1 VIAELVVDLGA
12 IRSNVERLRALV
24 APARFAAVVKSN
36 AYGHGLDPVA
46 RAIEDL
52 VDTFCVYAPGEALA
66 LRAANVT
73 KPILVMG
80 PTEPHDLPEILSA
93 NAAITLWEAAG
104 FRREVAQTARARD
117 RKFPVHLKIE
127 TGVARLGFDPGTA
140 SGAIAALAADAD
152 LDVRGVYTHLAA
164 AEELE
169 SAFTLGQLKTFGDA
183 LAPVDGLLREHHIVR
198 HAAASAAAMLFPALR
213 LDLVRVGIATYGV
226 WPSPET
232 RNAAGHALA
241 LAPALTWTTQ
251 LVVVRD
257 VAAGQSVG
265 YGCTHRTTRAS
276 RIGVI
281 PIGYAEGVPRA
292 LSNAGVALV
301 HGRRVSFVGRV
312 CMNMSFVD
320 VTDVPEAHVGS
331 AVTLLGSDG
340 GDRIDPNE
348 QATLAGTIGYELI
361 ARLPAS
367 VPRRYVG
374 LDALDAA
381 PNSAMAAARS
391 SVPS

>member
-1 VIAELVVDLGA
+1 MIAELVVDLGA

-24 APARFAAVVKSN
+24 APARFAAVLKAN
-36 AYGHGLDPVA
+36 AYGHGLEPVA

-52 VDTFCVYAPGEALA
+52 VDTFCVYAPDEALA
-66 LRAANVT
+66 LRAANVA

-80 PTEPHDLPEILSA
+80 PTEPHDLPEIL
-93 NAAITLWEAAG
+93 AADAVITLWEAG
-104 FRREVAQTARARD
+104 NFRREVAQTARARD
-117 RKFPVHLKIE
+117 RRFPVHLKIE
-127 TGVARLGFDPGTA
+127 TGVARLGFDPSAA
-140 SGAIAALAADAD
+140 SGAIAVLAADAD

-169 SAFTLGQLKTFGDA
+169 SAFTLGQLKTFRDA
-183 LAPVDGLLREHHIVR
+183 LAPVEGLLREHHIIR

-232 RNAAGHALA
+232 RNAAAHALM

-257 VAAGQSVG
+257 VAAGQPVG
-265 YGCTHRTTRAS
+265 YGCTHRTSRAS
-276 RIGVI
+276 RIGVL
-281 PIGYAEGVPRA
+281 PVGYAEGVPRG
-292 LSNAGVALV
+292 LSNTGVALV
-301 HGRRVSFVGRV
+301 HGRRVPFVGRV

-320 VTDVPEAHVGS
+320 VTDAPEAHVGS
-331 AVTLLGSDG
+331 MVTLVGSDG
-340 GDRIDPNE
+340 DDRIDPNE

-374 LDALDAA
+374 FDADAA
-381 PNSAMAAARS
+381 PSSAMAAARS